1 MGCLGELAAV
11 SNDDGHL
18 GLAAVAAIALNLL
31 HNLQCHTRKAE
42 LVPYGT
48 SLSCRPGYEEVR
60 GCALSIAV
68 VCIQSTVGK
77 LARRLM
83 SGRLKTTKQT
93 ATGPIEDSAG

>member
-18 GLAAVAAIALNLL
+18 GLAAVAAIALNLF
-31 HNLQCHTRKAE
+31 HNLQCHTHKAE
-42 LVPYGT
+42 LET
-48 SLSCRPGYEEVR
+48 SLSCRPGYKEVR